1 MNKIQTE
8 INTAFQLIS
17 SILVSEDNVERMA
30 TAKHHLREA
39 FKMAA
44 TAETPAE
51 VKADQKAEKPAE
63 KKEESGNG

>member
-8 INTAFQLIS
+8 INTAFRLIS
-17 SILVSEDNVERMA
+17 SIPVVEDDVDRMA

-44 TAETPAE
+44 TVETPAE
-51 VKADQKAEKPAE
+51 VKADQKAEKPTE
-63 KKEESGNG
+63 KKEEKDNG